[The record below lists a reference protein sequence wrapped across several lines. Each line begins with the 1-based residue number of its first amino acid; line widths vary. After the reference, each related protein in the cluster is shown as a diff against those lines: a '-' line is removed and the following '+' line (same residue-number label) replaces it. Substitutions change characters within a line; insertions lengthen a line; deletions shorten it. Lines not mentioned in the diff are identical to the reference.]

1 MEKNVLL
8 TTLSTLDFER
18 AKLSAYFYEEN
29 TGEKIYCNG
38 ISAQEPGSKYIL
50 SKYQIDQIVVVGT
63 KQTIN
68 DSEDEKDE
76 KVVSN
81 LKAESDKYFQEH
93 KNCRDEDLMPK
104 DMSAFKFYKLRI
116 GSFLSGEKWEDLSEY
131 EKEQSKKSKDK
142 DGKEQDSYTLYMNNK
157 KMVPLDVNKE
167 RAIGVK
173 FVAEQDDK
181 EQKDNILG
189 IVNTILG
196 ISTDPEEEICLY
208 MDMQGGNRT
217 SGFVRNAVVS
227 ILNNQTTSRV
237 SLKFIVATN
246 FNGSTISENE
256 IVDETR
262 RYKITDLVS
271 GMNAFL
277 RYGKADM
284 IKQYCRELQVEETS
298 PVGKLVTTMDAI
310 DSAISLC
317 NMDALVK
324 KIGELKQLFLTQ
336 ETFNE
341 DNRDLD
347 VFQILLDGIR
357 RDYGGLLEGKK
368 DDQLDYI
375 DLIEWCTR
383 KGLLQQAL
391 TLVEDKMPSYYFK
404 KEWIDYKFDDNTPD
418 NVREKFISGLGQSYE
433 SEYNKV
439 FNNLYSSIKLS
450 PQEKREFE
458 KKLEDTDTREYE
470 PEAQHGRLEQ
480 LKTRLEQ
487 HAGNSFQTK
496 EPFLYPYCRFR
507 TIEGLIEKAAGSALT
522 FQSYKV
528 YDRASY
534 YFYMNET
541 PLSNQYYTVLYAQR
555 SQNCRVKM
563 KRNNS
568 PETVEARITVKVNSR
583 FNSDANKQKL
593 EDLFELHLALKKE
606 RNCCNHASEKGTR
619 LSADVVRTA
628 LQEYI
633 RLAREL
639 EAILR

>member
-1 MEKNVLL
+1 MAKNVLL

-38 ISAQEPGSKYIL
+38 LSAQEPGSKYIL

-336 ETFNE
+336 ETFNK

-347 VFQILLDGIR
+347 VFQILQDGIR
-357 RDYGGLLEGKK
+357 RDYGGLLEDKK
-368 DDQLDYI
+368 GDQLDYI

-404 KEWIDYKFDDNTPD
+404 KEWIKYDFGETPSNSKKFFL
-418 NVREKFISGLGQSYE
+418 KKLGQGYE
-433 SEYNKV
+433 SDNNKI
-439 FNNLYSSIKLS
+439 FNNLYRCMECSNDAISKSRSDISGKCQTLKESLEKTAGTEKVGGDFSYRYCCFRELEGLLENVPYNSIK
-450 PQEKREFE
+450 F
-458 KKLEDTDTREYE
+458 YE
-470 PEAQHGRLEQ
+470 NNTNGRS
-480 LKTRLEQ
+480 
-487 HAGNSFQTK
+487 N
-496 EPFLYPYCRFR
+496 
-507 TIEGLIEKAAGSALT
+507 I
-522 FQSYKV
+522 
-528 YDRASY
+528 
-534 YFYMNET
+534 YFYNGRPVQNE
-541 PLSNQYYTVLYAQR
+541 YYTVLYALEGKA
-555 SQNCRVKM
+555 CRIINK
-563 KRNNS
+563 KTRNA
-568 PETVEARITVKVNSR
+568 EVEVTVAIKTPKLDRKDEKQ
-583 FNSDANKQKL
+583 KKEGLQKL